1 MLTERQNETAFLK
14 RCLEFG
20 ENEEGRHLCRR
31 MIQVHH
37 DQRCLWRAICLMILL
52 AALSG
57 AGLLYAKIL
66 NIDFRENELQLG
78 YKAICGLFLASLFC
92 VATFGCLLLVYHRN
106 LNRLRRKCRR
116 VITNLL
122 EARVPE
128 AHVPR
133 RNGERVELEVI
144 PFESGLA
151 TPESDQASLPG
162 AS

>member
-20 ENEEGRHLCRR
+20 GNEEGRHLCQR
-31 MIQVHH
+31 MIQVHR

-57 AGLLYAKIL
+57 AGLVYATIL
-66 NIDFRENELQLG
+66 NVDFRENELQLG
-78 YKAICGLFLASLFC
+78 YKAMFGLFLASLFC
-92 VATFGCLLLVYHRN
+92 IATFGCLLLVYHRN

-116 VITNLL
+116 VIANLL
-122 EARVPE
+122 EACGAE
-128 AHVPR
+128 THVPR
-133 RNGERVELEVI
+133 PNGELAELEI
-144 PFESGLA
+144 IAFQGGLA
-151 TPESDQASLPG
+151 APESDKTSLPG